1 MDGRRGREGRRVD
14 VSAADRRWPVPLFAD
29 GLHPSGQVRPP
40 GPRGLRQQGSALP
53 PQRAGAPAG
62 DPGSVRAAFV
72 SWPEGSLGF
81 ARDRLRLLPSCL
93 WLSSGQALLR
103 RSFCAGL
110 RVLRGS
116 LRPFPVKPNAGLSG
130 APAGCGL
137 PQVLRLRLALAL
149 TFAQEGS
156 YLFFMDWWGNG
167 WWSGG
172 LALAHICQRR
182 ADMGRS
188 AGFRFW
194 TRRS

>member
-81 ARDRLRLLPSCL
+81 ARDKLRLLPSCL
-93 WLSSGQALLR
+93 WLGSGQALLR

-110 RVLRGS
+110 RVLRVS

-137 PQVLRLRLALAL
+137 PQVLRLRLALRANL
-149 TFAQEGS
+149 R
-156 YLFFMDWWGNG
+156 
-167 WWSGG
+167 SGG
-172 LALAHICQRR
+172 QLFIFYGLVADGGWAGALALARHYPFEIFSRR
-182 ADMGRS
+182 CRVSG
-188 AGFRFW
+188 
-194 TRRS
+194 